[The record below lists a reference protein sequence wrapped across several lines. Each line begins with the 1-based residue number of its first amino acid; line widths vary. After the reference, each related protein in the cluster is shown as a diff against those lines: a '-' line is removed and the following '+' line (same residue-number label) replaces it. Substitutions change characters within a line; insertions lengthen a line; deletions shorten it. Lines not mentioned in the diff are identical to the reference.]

1 MILGLIKMQLKIMSR
16 ELEDLI
22 VGIGIPLLLLFIFVG
37 QAPEEQRHNNAAFML
52 PAFMLLAMLFVCVY
66 VFGKS
71 HSYARSSKFL
81 RRLGMTPVKNKDYVI
96 ASIVSQLIAVVFYM
110 MPPTVAAIAVFNL
123 DVGSVN
129 RFLFIPIW
137 LLCFL
142 MFSNIGM
149 VLANISA
156 DAKRSFNVCNI
167 FYFAFAFLGGL
178 FIQIHPEPRLMM
190 ISRYTVGGAYPLEI
204 MRYVFADA
212 IVWFTPIDSIVGLYL
227 FVTIAVTVICGIVA
241 VKIFKFE

>member
-1 MILGLIKMQLKIMSR
+1 MIFGLVKMQMKIMTR
-16 ELEDLI
+16 ELEDLV

-37 QAPEEQRHNNAAFML
+37 MAPEETRHYNAAFML
-52 PAFMLLAMLFVCVY
+52 PGFLLLAMLLVCVY
-66 VFGKS
+66 IFGKS
-71 HSYARSSKFL
+71 HTYARSSKFL
-81 RRLGMTPVKNKDYVI
+81 RRLGMTPVKNTHYVI
-96 ASIVSQLIAVVFYM
+96 ASVISQFIAVVFYVL
-110 MPPTVAAIAVFNL
+110 PPTIVAIAVFNL
-123 DVGSVN
+123 DVAAVN
-129 RFLFIPIW
+129 WPLFVPIF

-142 MFSNIGM
+142 MFSAIGM

-178 FIQIHPEPRLMM
+178 FIQLFPEPRLMT
-190 ISRYTVGGAYPLEI
+190 ISRYTIGGAYPLEI

-212 IVWFTPIDSIVGLYL
+212 IGFFTPVDSLAGLYL
-227 FVTIAVTVICGIVA
+227 FVTIGVTVVCGAVA